1 MSLGESEYCLLYVKI
16 ADYSFVCY
24 EVKNSQAWGLDT
36 GAVPRAPILK
46 EPEPSDGVEG

>member
-36 GAVPRAPILK
+36 GAVAYPYPQRARTQRWC
-46 EPEPSDGVEG
+46 

>member
-24 EVKNSQAWGLDT
+24 EVWGLDT
-36 GAVPRAPILK
+36 GAVRRAPTLK
-46 EPEPSDGVEG
+46 EPVPSDGVEG